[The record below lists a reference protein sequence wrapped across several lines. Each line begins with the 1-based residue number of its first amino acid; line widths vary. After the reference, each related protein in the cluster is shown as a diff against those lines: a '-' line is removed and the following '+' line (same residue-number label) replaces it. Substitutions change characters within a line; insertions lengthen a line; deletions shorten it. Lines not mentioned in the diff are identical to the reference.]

1 MNDGN
6 YLEEASMS
14 EIVVR
19 QSTTW
24 QRVYAWAALGALFA
38 IAQGYAYVAWIRS
51 ADFRP
56 VDLGADPVP
65 DSVKS
70 MIDHYEWASVLILIP
85 VAIWFIFGI
94 AKSRNIDAVRLMMI
108 GWLSAYWLDP
118 WLNFL
123 RPMFTYNAYA
133 LNFGCWCRFIPFWQS
148 SHTRIAEPLLIDAP
162 SYFYTFTG
170 TAVVALWAMRVVRKR
185 WHRAGNVRLTLAG
198 FAAIW
203 MTMGMLDIA
212 ASRFMG
218 FDAWPGAFQRAS
230 FWGGHYYQFPVY
242 EFLLFPSVF
251 VASAFL
257 LMSAD
262 NNGYT
267 AIERGVDRLDGHAAL
282 RTALRVLAFVAFCN
296 VLNLVYTTA
305 MGVHAL
311 YADPWPADMP
321 SWLVNK

>member
-1 MNDGN
+1 
-6 YLEEASMS
+6 MS
-14 EIVVR
+14 EIVAR

-38 IAQGYAYVAWIRS
+38 IAQGHAYVAWIRS

-56 VDLGADPVP
+56 VDLGVDPVP
-65 DSVKS
+65 ESVRS
-70 MIDHYEWASVLILIP
+70 IIDHYQWASVLILIP
-85 VAIWFIFGI
+85 VAIWFVYGI
-94 AKSRNIDAVRLMMI
+94 AKRRSIDAVRLMMI

-118 WLNFL
+118 WLDFL

-148 SHTRIAEPLLIDAP
+148 PHARIAEPILIDAP

-170 TAVVALWAMRVVRKR
+170 TAVVALWAMRAVRKR
-185 WHRAGNVRLTLAG
+185 WHCAGNVGLTFAG

-203 MTMGMLDIA
+203 MTMGLLDIA

-267 AIERGVDRLDGHAAL
+267 AIERGVDRLECHTAV